1 MKYIVKLREE
11 EQRELAYHLEGL
23 LDAASYVRGMVSA
36 LGDNACSPLTETA
49 DALTELQVEIFD
61 HLLYH
66 IRGLREP
73 MSVYAKALYSKIGD
87 D

>member
-1 MKYIVKLREE
+1 
-11 EQRELAYHLEGL
+11 
-23 LDAASYVRGMVSA
+23 MVSA